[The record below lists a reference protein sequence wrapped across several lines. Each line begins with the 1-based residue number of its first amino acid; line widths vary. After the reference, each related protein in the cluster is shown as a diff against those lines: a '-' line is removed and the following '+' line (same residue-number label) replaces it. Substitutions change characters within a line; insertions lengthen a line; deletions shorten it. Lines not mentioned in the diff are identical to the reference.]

1 MSNFETLQ
9 KYTIAELRV
18 TLSNLGGAP
27 NNKKKN
33 ELIDEM
39 ILSNRLG
46 SSASFEITKSAD
58 AVPDQLPMPVIFAVA
73 VPSFTLFS

>member
-33 ELIDEM
+33 ELIDE
-39 ILSNRLG
+39 ILKFIIRQ
-46 SSASFEITKSAD
+46 I
-58 AVPDQLPMPVIFAVA
+58 QL
-73 VPSFTLFS
+73 

>member
-33 ELIDEM
+33 EEKNIALILLQ
-39 ILSNRLG
+39 I
-46 SSASFEITKSAD
+46 
-58 AVPDQLPMPVIFAVA
+58 
-73 VPSFTLFS
+73 

>member
-33 ELIDEM
+33 ELIDE
-39 ILSNRLG
+39 ILKIQSGEISAKRSNRG
-46 SSASFEITKSAD
+46 YSAFPKSAD
-58 AVPDQLPMPVIFAVA
+58 TFSVL
-73 VPSFTLFS
+73 STL